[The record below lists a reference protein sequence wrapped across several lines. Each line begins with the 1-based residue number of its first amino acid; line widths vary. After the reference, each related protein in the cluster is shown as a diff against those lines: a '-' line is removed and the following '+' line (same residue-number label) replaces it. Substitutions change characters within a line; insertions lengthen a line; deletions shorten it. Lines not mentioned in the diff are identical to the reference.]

1 MEVCQGGVSNGGQ
14 IRNIY
19 IWKSAREK
27 CQMVGKLVID
37 IWKSAREKY
46 QMVGKLVIDIWKSA
60 REKHQ
65 IWWAHW

>member
-1 MEVCQGGVSNGGQ
+1 
-14 IRNIY
+14 
-19 IWKSAREK
+19 
-27 CQMVGKLVID
+27 MVGKLVID